1 MTTTI
6 ILTFEMIRSLV
17 SFFYVLKF
25 LQKTVFLFVAVEIR
39 GGVFAFFATKVS
51 VVALLLGAGPSLH
64 FLPPS
69 LRKAQRAEPFVPL
82 TRTASW
88 CFENWRA
95 RGVKPPK
102 SSILIGFSIINHPFG
117 GTLFCWKHPC
127 GGGGFKYY
135 FFHPDPWGDDPI

>member
-6 ILTFEMIRSLV
+6 ILTFEMLRSLV

-25 LQKTVFLFVAVEIR
+25 LQKT
-39 GGVFAFFATKVS
+39 GVFVCYRGNPVQFFATKVS

-69 LRKAQRAEPFVPL
+69 LRRAQRAEPFVPL

-88 CFENWRA
+88 CFQNW
-95 RGVKPPK
+95 G
-102 SSILIGFSIINHPFG
+102 LG
-117 GTLFCWKHPC
+117 W
-127 GGGGFKYY
+127 
-135 FFHPDPWGDDPI
+135 